1 MSSSPTAATFDVLAL
16 RFYFSA
22 CEAIHFPADSAANLF
37 RGQFGKVMKRRAPDA
52 YSRFFAPSSHANGGP
67 SGLHDPPRPFVLR
80 TGHLSG
86 ADLAAG
92 ERFHVGV
99 NLFDI
104 SCGASE
110 LFAQILTEVLSEGL
124 GPGRGRAKLER
135 VEGLDPLRIPLA
147 PDPDF
152 GPRIRVR
159 FLTPTEL
166 KGAKHPDFGVL
177 IARIRDRASTLRAL
191 YGPGALSI
199 DFSGLGERASRIS
212 MTRCDIQQIEEQRLS
227 RSTGRW
233 HPLGGF
239 VGVAE
244 YQDAPHGPGLA
255 EFIPFLEIA
264 RWTGVGRQTVWG
276 KGEIAFEKF

>member
-1 MSSSPTAATFDVLAL
+1 MLAL
-16 RFYFSA
+16 RFHFTA
-22 CEAIHFPADSAANLF
+22 CEEIHFPADSAANLF
-37 RGQFGKVMKRRAPDA
+37 RGQLGKIMKRRTQDA
-52 YSRFFAPSSHANGGP
+52 YSRFFAPSIQASAGP
-67 SGLHDPPRPFVLR
+67 SGLLDPPRPFVLR
-80 TGHLSG
+80 TSHLSG
-86 ADLAAG
+86 ADFAAG
-92 ERFHVGV
+92 DRFHVGV
-99 NLFDI
+99 NLFDT
-104 SCGASE
+104 SAGASE
-110 LFAQILTEVLSEGL
+110 LFAQILTEVLSGGL
-124 GPGRGRAKLER
+124 GPGRGRAQLDR
-135 VEGLDPLRIPLA
+135 VDGLDPLRIPLT

-152 GPRIRVR
+152 VPRIRVR

-166 KGAKHPDFGVL
+166 KGATDPDFGVL

-191 YGPGALSI
+191 YGPGPLEI
-199 DFSGLGERASRIS
+199 DFKEIGQRASRIS
-212 MTRCDIQQIEEQRLS
+212 MTRCDIEQIEQQRLS

-244 YQDAPHGPGLA
+244 YEGDSHGPGLA